1 MTILSRERIL
11 KTKVTCKTSRICPR
25 QRQWANLRVVQKST
39 AIGPSF
45 ISQLIRKHREVV
57 LLLVLLRSARGCCQV
72 FAYCKTEVTQI
83 L

>member
-11 KTKVTCKTSRICPR
+11 QTKVTCKTSRICPR
-25 QRQWANLRVVQKST
+25 QRQWAKFRVVQKST

-45 ISQLIRKHREVV
+45 ISQLIRKYREF
-57 LLLVLLRSARGCCQV
+57 VLLRSARGCCQV
-72 FAYCKTEVTQI
+72 FAYCKTEVTPI

>member
-25 QRQWANLRVVQKST
+25 QRQWATLRVVQKAT
-39 AIGPSF
+39 VIGPSF
-45 ISQLIRKHREVV
+45 IFVRKHREVI
-57 LLLVLLRSARGCCQV
+57 LLRSARGCCQV
-72 FAYCKTEVTQI
+72 FAYCNTEVTPI

>member
-11 KTKVTCKTSRICPR
+11 QTKVTCKTSRICPR
-25 QRQWANLRVVQKST
+25 QRQWAKFKVVQKST

-45 ISQLIRKHREVV
+45 ISQLIRKHREVI
-57 LLLVLLRSARGCCQV
+57 LLRSARGCCQV
-72 FAYCKTEVTQI
+72 FAYCNTEVTPI

>member
-1 MTILSRERIL
+1 MTILSHERIL
-11 KTKVTCKTSRICPR
+11 RTKVTCRTSRICPR
-25 QRQWANLRVVQKST
+25 QRQWATLRVVQKFT

-57 LLLVLLRSARGCCQV
+57 LLRSARGYCQV
-72 FAYCKTEVTQI
+72 FAYCNTEVTQI

>member
-11 KTKVTCKTSRICPR
+11 QTKVTCKVSRICPR
-25 QRQWANLRVVQKST
+25 QRQWATLRVVQKAT

-45 ISQLIRKHREVV
+45 ISQFVRKHREV
-57 LLLVLLRSARGCCQV
+57 VLLRSARGCCQV
-72 FAYCKTEVTQI
+72 FAYCNTEVTPI

>member
-11 KTKVTCKTSRICPR
+11 QTKVTCKTSRICPR
-25 QRQWANLRVVQKST
+25 QRQWAKIKVVQKST

-45 ISQLIRKHREVV
+45 ISQLIRKHREVI
-57 LLLVLLRSARGCCQV
+57 LLRSARGCCQV
-72 FAYCKTEVTQI
+72 FAYCNTEVTPI

>member
-1 MTILSRERIL
+1 MAILSRERIL
-11 KTKVTCKTSRICPR
+11 RTTVTCKTSRICPR

-39 AIGPSF
+39 VPGRSF
-45 ISQLIRKHREVV
+45 LSVFIRKHREV
-57 LLLVLLRSARGCCQV
+57 VLLRSARGCCQI

>member
-11 KTKVTCKTSRICPR
+11 QTKVTCKTSRICPR
-25 QRQWANLRVVQKST
+25 QRQWAKFKVVQKST

-45 ISQLIRKHREVV
+45 ISQLIHEHREVI
-57 LLLVLLRSARGCCQV
+57 LLRSARGCCQV
-72 FAYCKTEVTQI
+72 FAYCNTEVTPI

>member
-11 KTKVTCKTSRICPR
+11 QTKVTCKTSRICPR
-25 QRQWANLRVVQKST
+25 QRQWAKFKLVQKST
-39 AIGPSF
+39 AIGHSF

-57 LLLVLLRSARGCCQV
+57 LLHSARGCCQV

>member
-11 KTKVTCKTSRICPR
+11 QTKVTCKTSRICPR
-25 QRQWANLRVVQKST
+25 QRQWAKFKVVQKST

-45 ISQLIRKHREVV
+45 ISQLIRKHREVI
-57 LLLVLLRSARGCCQV
+57 LLRSACGCCQV
-72 FAYCKTEVTQI
+72 FAYCNTEVTPI

>member
-11 KTKVTCKTSRICPR
+11 QTKVTCKTSRICPR
-25 QRQWANLRVVQKST
+25 QRQWAKFKVVQKST

-45 ISQLIRKHREVV
+45 IFVRKHREVI
-57 LLLVLLRSARGCCQV
+57 LLRSARGCCQV
-72 FAYCKTEVTQI
+72 FAYCNTEVTPI

>member
-11 KTKVTCKTSRICPR
+11 RTKLTCKTSRICPR

-45 ISQLIRKHREVV
+45 ISKFIRKHREV
-57 LLLVLLRSARGCCQV
+57 VLLRSARGCCQV
-72 FAYCKTEVTQI
+72 FAYCVTEVTQI

>member
-11 KTKVTCKTSRICPR
+11 KTKVTCKTSRICQR
-25 QRQWANLRVVQKST
+25 QRQWATLRVVQKST

-57 LLLVLLRSARGCCQV
+57 LLRSARGCCQV
-72 FAYCKTEVTQI
+72 FAYCNTEVTPI

>member
-1 MTILSRERIL
+1 MTILSRNRIL

-57 LLLVLLRSARGCCQV
+57 LLRSARGCCQV